1 MDLRYI
7 GHSAFEIK
15 LEKNSILIDPY
26 VSHNPDYNWHESN
39 ITDIF
44 VTHAHADHLGQAIE
58 IAKEKDATI
67 TAIVELAK
75 YCKEQGCK
83 VRSVNFGSW
92 INYDWGR
99 VVFVPAYHTSS
110 LPDGRY
116 AGEAAG
122 VIIDTEKVRIYHA
135 GDTALS
141 AEMKTIK
148 ELYRPNIAML
158 PIGGTYTMDIEHAAV
173 AASWIGAQ
181 TVIPMHYDTFPEI
194 KADLQ
199 KFAALVNINNT
210 NCAILNPNQDNN
222 QNSQ

>member
-7 GHSAFEIK
+7 GHSAFELK
-15 LEKNSILIDPY
+15 FEKNSILIDPY
-26 VSHNPDYNWHESN
+26 VSNNNDYNWHESN

-44 VTHAHADHLGQAIE
+44 VTHGHSDHLGQAIE
-58 IAKEKDATI
+58 IAKEKNATI
-67 TAIVELAK
+67 TAIVELAQ

-122 VIIDTEKVRIYHA
+122 IIVDADKIRIYHA
-135 GDTALS
+135 GDTALTS
-141 AEMKTIK
+141 EMKTIK

-158 PIGGTYTMDIEHAAV
+158 PIGGTYTMDAEHAAV

-181 TVIPMHYDTFPEI
+181 TVIPMHYNTFPEI
-194 KADLQ
+194 EADVQ
-199 KFAALVNINNT
+199 KFITLVQMNNT
-210 NCAILNPNQDNN
+210 NCAILDPKEIKQ
-222 QNSQ
+222 